1 MRGDFIPLAPSRRF
15 IDRVRLGLFD
25 EYVGEYRFEERPD
38 HVVSIVREGDALT
51 SQAGGQRHVL
61 LSLDGE
67 SLLTRHY
74 DGEGRFQRDRAGK
87 VTHFVYYEFG
97 KRLGVARKV
106 TDPAGSPPRE
116 LHRPRRNPRV
126 SDATHA
132 LRSS

>member
-1 MRGDFIPLAPSRRF
+1 L
-15 IDRVRLGLFD
+15 
-25 EYVGEYRFEERPD
+25 
-38 HVVSIVREGDALT
+38 
-51 SQAGGQRHVL
+51 L

-74 DGEGRFQRDRAGK
+74 DGEGRFQRDRDGN

-106 TDPAGSPPRE
+106 TGPGGSPPRE

-126 SDATHA
+126 SHATHA